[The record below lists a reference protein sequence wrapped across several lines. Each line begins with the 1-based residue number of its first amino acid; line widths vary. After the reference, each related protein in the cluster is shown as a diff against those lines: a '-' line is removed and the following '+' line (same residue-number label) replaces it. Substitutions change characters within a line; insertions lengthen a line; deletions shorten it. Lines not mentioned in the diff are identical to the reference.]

1 MCIAHHLRMKRS
13 IAPLSIVLALS
24 SATTFAGLGCT
35 SSHVARPDEMST
47 AEHSQEAHRQERAG
61 NAAEARYDPEATVV
75 ETNCGNGMQN
85 GRIGIE
91 AIVPCWT
98 SESNP
103 TDHHRERAE
112 RHRQEAADHRA
123 ASQVLRDAEQQA
135 CAGIPEMDRD
145 MSPFDH
151 SEDISNVEP
160 HTEINITSV
169 PPERT
174 AGAVVTFRAVPGM
187 TAEWLQRVVNCHLA
201 RNASLGN
208 EVPEMPNC
216 PLVPRGAEARVASV
230 GDGFAVTIRSD
241 DEASS
246 REILARAQRAQ
257 AN

>member
-1 MCIAHHLRMKRS
+1 MKRS
-13 IAPLSIVLALS
+13 IAPISIVLAL
-24 SATTFAGLGCT
+24 LGCT
-35 SSHVARPDEMST
+35 SSQAVRPDDMST
-47 AEHSQEAHRQERAG
+47 AEHSQEARTHERAG

-75 ETNCGNGMQN
+75 ETNCGTPIQN

-91 AIVPCWT
+91 AVVPCWT
-98 SESNP
+98 SVSNP
-103 TDHHRERAE
+103 TEPHRERAE
-112 RHRQEAADHRA
+112 QHRQQAAEHRA
-123 ASQVLRDAEQQA
+123 ASQVLRDAESQA

-151 SEDISNVEP
+151 SEDISSVEP
-160 HTEINITSV
+160 HTEINVTNI
-169 PPERT
+169 PPQRT
-174 AGAVVTFRAVPGM
+174 TGAVVTFRAVPGM
-187 TAEWLQRVVNCHLA
+187 TAEWLQRVVDCHLA

-216 PLVPRGAEARVASV
+216 PLVPRGTEARVASV
-230 GDGFAVTIRSD
+230 GNGFAVTIRSD